1 MSYDTYLTN
10 QTNRHLDE
18 QSRPNTDT
26 CSWCGRVQLTEDMID
41 GHLESFCSEECMDKF
56 EEDCSIGQDEAEE
69 KMG

>member
-41 GHLESFCSEECMDKF
+41 GHLESFCSE
-56 EEDCSIGQDEAEE
+56 DCIERWEQDSGINEAERQI
-69 KMG
+69 G